1 MKIWYDNFFFCPFN
15 YTYLLRSS
23 WAIVRN
29 LQKMFEKCSEMFV
42 WPLEQ
47 FRKIFRTSE
56 NGQKWC
62 HQHTYIIKRTLH
74 VTCSLKIWILC
85 SRGKIWWFLPLDHK
99 IHIFSSPCN
108 ILCISYVMDTQLV
121 LYARD
126 VAPDWGSLSCVQ
138 LPVLLKEKSVRVP
151 MCASTDKPVPCIT

>member
-62 HQHTYIIKRTLH
+62 HQHTYIIKEHYMLH
-74 VTCSLKIWILC
+74 VAWRYEFYVLVARYDGSCHLIIKFISSRHRVISSVSLMLWTLNLSC
-85 SRGKIWWFLPLDHK
+85 MLEMWHQTEVACPVYSCL
-99 IHIFSSPCN
+99 FSSRKSQWGFRCVLPRIN
-108 ILCISYVMDTQLV
+108 QFLV
-121 LYARD
+121 
-126 VAPDWGSLSCVQ
+126 
-138 LPVLLKEKSVRVP
+138 
-151 MCASTDKPVPCIT
+151 